1 MQNKIIR
8 FILDLGP
15 RTHIGSTEYSRVNM
29 LPVSDRV
36 KQLKLNHVFRI
47 MNNQCPEYL
56 KENFTK
62 IKDTQLSHCTRAS
75 FNNFF
80 LPRVKN
86 QASHSF
92 YFSAIKDWNALPS
105 KIKNITS
112 EITFKSAIREY
123 FLKELQYKESCPFIY
138 YA

>member
-15 RTHIGSTEYSRVNM
+15 RTHIGSTEFSMVNM

-36 KQLKLNHVFRI
+36 RQLKLNHVFRI

-56 KENFTK
+56 KENFTR
-62 IKDTQLSHCTRAS
+62 IKDTQLGLCTRAS
-75 FNNFF
+75 LNNLF

-92 YFSAIKDWNALPS
+92 YFSAIKEWNALPT
-105 KIKNITS
+105 KIKDITS
-112 EITFKSAIREY
+112 EVTFKLSIRDHL
-123 FLKELQYKESCPFIY
+123 LKELQYKESCPFIY
-138 YA
+138 YL